1 MLKLLTIAAF
11 CLILNTD
18 NSQESREQILFC
30 RNKLSASYPAGQ
42 RKQMEA
48 IRLGTT
54 IIDSI
59 ITFLFDRSAIIEL
72 TARTRSASRLCVMP
86 GEYGRSHFLAIPSR
100 PISQGMRVLVVRT
113 DTPASSA

>member
-1 MLKLLTIAAF
+1 MLKLLTIAVF
-11 CLILNTD
+11 CVILNTD

-30 RNKLSASYPAGQ
+30 RNKLSASYSLIQQTSFCSGSGW
-42 RKQMEA
+42 RRLWSRLT

-72 TARTRSASRLCVMP
+72 TARTRSASKL
-86 GEYGRSHFLAIPSR
+86 
-100 PISQGMRVLVVRT
+100 
-113 DTPASSA
+113 